1 MLYIFLTLAGVF
13 SAIHFYGFYN
23 FLDLFTVADEN
34 PPRIKQ
40 QPATVAATPETVPES
55 WGEKEKKERAA
66 LESEAYYI
74 LTMQGH
80 TIPGIVK
87 YTSNK
92 ELIQIIHAAKYKNY
106 KNGGRENGK

>member
-1 MLYIFLTLAGVF
+1 MLYIFLTVAGVF

-23 FLDLFTVADEN
+23 FLDFFAVADEN
-34 PPRIKQ
+34 PPRIIR

-55 WGEKEKKERAA
+55 WIETEKKERAA

-80 TIPGIVK
+80 TMPGIVR
-87 YTSNK
+87 YTSNY
-92 ELIQIIHAAKYKNY
+92 ELLQIIHAAKYQNY
-106 KNGGRENGK
+106 RNGGAKNGK